1 MLVILTILVYFSA
14 LAVLSGWAGKR
25 ATNDTF
31 FRGERRSPW
40 RMVAFGMVGASI
52 SGVTFVSVPGM
63 VMGSGMTYLQL
74 CLGFIL
80 GYLAVAF
87 VLLPVYYRL
96 NLTSIYSYLSVRL
109 GERSYL
115 TGASFFLLSKRIRKA
130 RARYRLVIKRKSIP

>member
-1 MLVILTILVYFSA
+1 MVVVLTILLYFAA
-14 LAVLSGWAGKR
+14 LFALSRWTARR

-63 VMGSGMTYLQL
+63 VLSQDMAYLQL

-80 GYLAVAF
+80 GYIAVAF

-96 NLTSIYSYLSVRL
+96 NLTSIYTYLGERL
-109 GERSYL
+109 GQRSYL
-115 TGASFFLLSKRIRKA
+115 TGACFFLRSKMIGTAVKFYVA
-130 RARYRLVIKRKSIP
+130 